1 MADKEKESGSLVDEI
16 KNAPSASEIQASSP
30 VVAAEVSKAD
40 KKAEEIKESPVVV
53 VPAAPVVDKT
63 AAANI
68 EAQQKA
74 AEKAARKA
82 EKEEAKKQAK
92 IEKKAKKAAEF
103 QAKIEQCPKD
113 YRPVTI
119 GVFFWCGLLCVLP
132 VIGIIFTLIFSL
144 IPRNKNFKNF
154 ARALLAWYVI
164 ALIVFLIFAIITTF
178 VMGQSITDFIWPFE
192 QFFDQMARALGF

>member
-1 MADKEKESGSLVDEI
+1 MADKNKESGSLVDEI

-30 VVAAEVSKAD
+30 LATTETSKASEH
-40 KKAEEIKESPVVV
+40 AKETPVV
-53 VPAAPVVDKT
+53 VPAAPVVDSK
-63 AAANI
+63 ASANI
-68 EAQQKA
+68 EVQKAA
-74 AEKAARKA
+74 AEKAAKKA
-82 EKEEAKKQAK
+82 QKEEAKKQAK

-113 YRPVTI
+113 YRPVTT
-119 GVFFWCGLLCVLP
+119 GVFFWCALLCALP
-132 VIGIIFTLIFSL
+132 VLGIIFTIIFSL

-164 ALIVFLIFAIITTF
+164 ALIVFLIFAVIATF

-192 QFFDQMARALGF
+192 KFFSDMASALGF

>member
-30 VVAAEVSKAD
+30 LAASETSKSS
-40 KKAEEIKESPVVV
+40 ESSKEAPVVV
-53 VPAAPVVDKT
+53 AAPVVDSA

-68 EAQQKA
+68 EAQKKA

-82 EKEEAKKQAK
+82 EKEEARKQAK

-132 VIGIIFTLIFSL
+132 VIGVIFTILFAL

-164 ALIVFLIFAIITTF
+164 GLIVFLIFACITTF
-178 VMGQSITDFIWPFE
+178 VMGQSIADYIWPFE
-192 QFFDQMARALGF
+192 KFFSDMASALGF

>member
-30 VVAAEVSKAD
+30 LAASEASKPS
-40 KKAEEIKESPVVV
+40 EPSKEAPVVV
-53 VPAAPVVDKT
+53 AAPVVDST

-68 EAQQKA
+68 EAQKKA

-82 EKEEAKKQAK
+82 EKEEARKQAK
-92 IEKKAKKAAEF
+92 TEKKAKKAAEF

-119 GVFFWCGLLCVLP
+119 GVFFWCGLLCALP
-132 VIGIIFTLIFSL
+132 VIGVIFTILFSL

-164 ALIVFLIFAIITTF
+164 ALIVFLIFAVIATF

-192 QFFDQMARALGF
+192 KFFSDMASALGF

>member
-16 KNAPSASEIQASSP
+16 KNAPSASEIQAASP
-30 VVAAEVSKAD
+30 LAASEATMPS
-40 KKAEEIKESPVVV
+40 ETPKEAPVVV
-53 VPAAPVVDKT
+53 AAPVVDSA

-68 EAQQKA
+68 EAQKKA

-82 EKEEAKKQAK
+82 EKEEARKQAK

-132 VIGIIFTLIFSL
+132 VIGVVFTILFSL

-164 ALIVFLIFAIITTF
+164 ALIVFLIFAVIATF

-192 QFFDQMARALGF
+192 KFFSDMASALGF

>member
-30 VVAAEVSKAD
+30 IAAAETPKATEPVKEISK
-40 KKAEEIKESPVVV
+40 ETPVV
-53 VPAAPVVDKT
+53 VPASPVVDSK
-63 AAANI
+63 ASANI
-68 EAQQKA
+68 EAQKAA
-74 AEKAARKA
+74 AEKAAKKA
-82 EKEEAKKQAK
+82 QKEEAKKQAK

-113 YRPVTI
+113 YRPVTT
-119 GVFFWCGLLCVLP
+119 GVFFWCALLCALP
-132 VIGIIFTLIFSL
+132 VLGIIFTIIFSL

-164 ALIVFLIFAIITTF
+164 ALIVFLIFAVIATF

-192 QFFDQMARALGF
+192 KFFSDMASALGF

>member
-16 KNAPSASEIQASSP
+16 KNAPSASEIQAASP
-30 VVAAEVSKAD
+30 LAASEATKPS
-40 KKAEEIKESPVVV
+40 ETPKEAPVVV
-53 VPAAPVVDKT
+53 AAPVVDST

-68 EAQQKA
+68 EAQKKA

-82 EKEEAKKQAK
+82 EKEEARKQAK

-119 GVFFWCGLLCVLP
+119 GVFFWCGLLCALP
-132 VIGIIFTLIFSL
+132 VIGVIFTILFSL

-164 ALIVFLIFAIITTF
+164 ALIVFLIFAVIATF

-192 QFFDQMARALGF
+192 KFFSDMASALGF

>member
-30 VVAAEVSKAD
+30 LAASEASKPS
-40 KKAEEIKESPVVV
+40 EPSKEAPVVV
-53 VPAAPVVDKT
+53 AAPVVDSA

-68 EAQQKA
+68 EAQKKA

-82 EKEEAKKQAK
+82 EKEEARKQAK

-132 VIGIIFTLIFSL
+132 VIGVIFTILFSL

>member
-1 MADKEKESGSLVDEI
+1 MADKNKESGSLVDEI

-30 VVAAEVSKAD
+30 IAAAETPKA
-40 KKAEEIKESPVVV
+40 AEPVKETPVV
-53 VPAAPVVDKT
+53 VPASPVVDSK
-63 AAANI
+63 ASANI
-68 EAQQKA
+68 EAQKAA
-74 AEKAARKA
+74 AEKAAKKA
-82 EKEEAKKQAK
+82 QKEEAKKQAK

-113 YRPVTI
+113 YRPVTT
-119 GVFFWCGLLCVLP
+119 GVFFWCALLCALP
-132 VIGIIFTLIFSL
+132 VLGIIFTIIFSL

-164 ALIVFLIFAIITTF
+164 ALIVFLIFAVIATF

-192 QFFDQMARALGF
+192 KFFSDMASALGF